1 MVAADSMSTMSK
13 LRKDIVS
20 ENIYNVFFK
29 REGECGLAWS
39 LPKKKKIFT
48 APFNDWG
55 LLIRWIIPFTV
66 LWYIC
71 KERND

>member
-39 LPKKKKIFT
+39 LPKKKKSLQLHLMIAVF
-48 APFNDWG
+48 
-55 LLIRWIIPFTV
+55 
-66 LWYIC
+66 
-71 KERND
+71 